1 MAARR
6 DPATTPSPGGAA
18 GHGGPAETSP
28 GEPGT
33 SGTDVPETK
42 RGRGAVK
49 PGKPAIGRRRTN
61 PWKATFA
68 VVLVV
73 GLLGAALWVV
83 LGSRLL
89 VVRHVQ
95 ITGMKRLDRA
105 EVLDAASV
113 RLGTP
118 LARLDTGAVGER
130 VATVAQVR
138 SVAVSRSWPSTL
150 RIAITERTPRVAVAH
165 DGRFDLVDG
174 AGVTVV
180 TKKKP
185 NGLPRLEVGG
195 TLPGNP
201 AVRAAVSAA
210 AALPPSLRPHLRRI
224 TAPDAAHVT
233 LHLRLWRRVP
243 GPHVAGRPHGHAVP
257 ITVGWGDG
265 SRAREKADVLMSLL
279 PHRAR
284 RYDVS
289 DPDVATTG

>member
-6 DPATTPSPGGAA
+6 DPAATPSPEGAAERGGAA
-18 GHGGPAETSP
+18 GTTTD
-28 GEPGT
+28 EPGT
-33 SGTDVPETK
+33 PGGKK
-42 RGRGAVK
+42 RRGAGRPGG
-49 PGKPAIGRRRTN
+49 PGKPAKPPVGRRRTN
-61 PWKATFA
+61 PWKAAFA

-73 GLLGAALWVV
+73 GLLGTAVWVV

-118 LARLDTGAVGER
+118 LARLDTGAVGDR

-138 SVAVSRSWPSTL
+138 TVAVSRSWPSTL
-150 RIAITERTPRVAVAH
+150 RIAITERTPRVAVAR
-165 DGRFDLVDG
+165 DGRYDLVDG

-180 TKKKP
+180 TTKKP
-185 NGLPRLEVGG
+185 SGLPRLDVDG

-210 AALPPSLRPHLRRI
+210 TALPPSLAPRLRRM
-224 TAPDAAHVT
+224 TATDAAHVT
-233 LHLRLWRRVP
+233 LHLRLWRRIP
-243 GPHVAGRPHGHAVP
+243 GTHHKHPVP
-257 ITVGWGDG
+257 ITVDWGDA
-265 SRAREKADVLMSLL
+265 SRPGEKADVLTALL
-279 PHRAR
+279 HHHAH